1 MHISERSKFI
11 INALIETNDYITAS
25 EIASKL
31 NVSTKTVARQLDNV
45 EKILNQYNLSLQRKT
60 SKGMRIIGSDADKL
74 TILGLIKQSTSH
86 EYSPAERSKI
96 ILSYLLKSQK
106 PIKLLALSRLL
117 NVTDTTISNDLDK
130 LEPWINKMHMTL
142 VRKPGLGIYLEGL
155 EKDIRK
161 AIINY
166 IYENFHQ
173 KNILTLL
180 YKWTTNKQI
189 TSSADKFLLDLVD
202 KNIIQKVE
210 EAIKFVLNKNEQQIS
225 MNDFS
230 GLVVHLTL
238 ALQRLLKG
246 ETITIAP
253 DFLAQVKA
261 KKEFSLALKISEQLA
276 EVFQTKVPVEETAYI
291 TMHLLGARQ
300 FYKDNANFEM
310 PYNSFQLM
318 QIAKQMIDIAQSEAQ
333 IKIEH
338 KSKLLVGLVKH
349 LGPVVTRIK
358 LNMGIRNPLLQE
370 MKAKYPQWMEI
381 AKKSAKPLEQK
392 LQCELPEAEIAYIAM
407 HLGSALEEATLWRR
421 KFNVI
426 VACPTGIGTSKLLA
440 IQLKKNFIN
449 LNVMAVTS
457 ITNIDDKRWQQA
469 DFIIATVPI
478 EYAQKPVVV
487 VNFMLS
493 DADKAKIA
501 KQIQLTKF
509 TEHSKSQETKFTE
522 SKTEYK
528 LVDKLLWLNQYGS
541 YIQEI
546 LQNLF
551 FLNYEQV
558 KTISELCSDISRN
571 VTDDDI
577 LAEELQN
584 REAKGSTIIG
594 NLMILHTKSS
604 QISKLT
610 VGIIKLHQVY
620 TMQNERVNTILVML
634 APQNA
639 SERALE
645 TIGQISEA
653 LVDRANFASS
663 LFASS
668 ENEIYEE
675 LEKIYTAYFKLKYK
689 NIMEV

>member
-1 MHISERSKFI
+1 MQISERSKFI
-11 INALIETNDYITAS
+11 IKALIETNDYLTAND
-25 EIASKL
+25 IAGRL
-31 NVSTKTVARQLDNV
+31 NVSSKTIARQLNNV
-45 EKILNQYNLSLQRKT
+45 EKILNQYNLCLQRKT
-60 SKGMRIIGSDADKL
+60 SKGMRIFGSEADKL
-74 TILGLIKQSTSH
+74 KILSLIKQSTTH

-142 VRKPGLGIYLEGL
+142 VRRPGLGIYLEGM

-173 KNILTLL
+173 KNILNLL
-180 YKWTTNKQI
+180 YKWTVNKQL
-189 TSSADKFLLDLVD
+189 TSRADKFLLDLVD

-210 EAIKFVLNKNEQQIS
+210 EAIRIVLSKYDKQIS

-253 DFLAQVKA
+253 DFLATVKA
-261 KKEFSLALKISEQLA
+261 KPEFDLALKISKQL
-276 EVFQTKVPVEETAYI
+276 ELIFQTKVPIEETAYI

-300 FYKDNANFEM
+300 VYKDNANFDL
-310 PYNSFQLM
+310 PYNNFHFM
-318 QIAKQMIDIAQSEAQ
+318 QIAKRMIDIAQSESK
-333 IKIEH
+333 INIEH

-349 LGPVVTRIK
+349 LGPVVTRIN

-370 MKAKYPQWMEI
+370 MKQKYPRWMEL
-381 AKKSAKPLEQK
+381 AKKAAKPLETE

-407 HLGSALEEATLWRR
+407 HLGSALEEATLQRR

-449 LNVMAVTS
+449 LNVIAVTS
-457 ITNIDDKRWQQA
+457 VVSIDYERWEYA

-478 EYAQKPVVV
+478 ENAQKPVVV

-493 DADKAKIA
+493 DSDKAKITR
-501 KQIQLTKF
+501 QIQLTKVKEKDKHI
-509 TEHSKSQETKFTE
+509 EH
-522 SKTEYK
+522 KTEYK
-528 LVDKLLWLNQYGS
+528 LVDKLLWLNQYGN

-546 LQNLF
+546 LQNIF
-551 FLNYEQV
+551 FLKYKKIN
-558 KTISELCSDISRN
+558 SLASLCNDISYC
-571 VTDDDI
+571 VSDGDI
-577 LAEELQN
+577 LAQELQN
-584 REAKGSTIIG
+584 REAKGSTVIG
-594 NLMILHTKSS
+594 NLMVLHTKSS
-604 QISKLT
+604 EIAKLK
-610 VGIIKLHQVY
+610 VGIIKLDEIY
-620 TMQNERVNTILVML
+620 TMQNQNEQINTILVLL
-634 APQNA
+634 APIKS

-645 TIGQISEA
+645 TISQISEA
-653 LVDRANFASS
+653 LVDRPNFVNL
-663 LFASS
+663 LFAASKQ
-668 ENEIYEE
+668 EIYEE